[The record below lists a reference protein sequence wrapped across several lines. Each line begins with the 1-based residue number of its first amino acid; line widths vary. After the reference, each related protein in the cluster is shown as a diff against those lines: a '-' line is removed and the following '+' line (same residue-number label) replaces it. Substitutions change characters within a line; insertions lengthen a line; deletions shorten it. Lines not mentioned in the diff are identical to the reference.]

1 MTVVASYIYRD
12 GQRVRE
18 APLTPEGL
26 VLEPGEFVWIGLY
39 DPTDAEIDVLVERF
53 KLHPLAVE
61 DALAAHQMPKVEVY
75 RHELF
80 VVARTAM
87 KIDDRLAYGET
98 HVFVGDDH
106 VVSIRHGSAR
116 AHNHLRTQL
125 EASPLQLKKG
135 PDFVLHGILD
145 FIVDAYAPIVD
156 DVEDSVL
163 EMEQRTLDAFLSRM
177 EIRRLFR
184 LRRELLKFR
193 RILGPMEEVLG
204 RLQSLDLP
212 CIDPDVRPYFRDV
225 GDHVRR
231 VNSRLG
237 GLNDILSSVFEVAN
251 LLEQQRQGLIT
262 RKLAAWAAILA
273 VPTAIAGIYGMNF
286 EHMPELRWEYGYYA
300 VLGVIAAICAALYVT
315 FKRTKW
321 L

>member
-1 MTVVASYIYRD
+1 MTVVASYVYRD

-18 APLTPEGL
+18 APLTPQGL
-26 VLEPGEFVWIGLY
+26 ALEPGEFVWVGLY
-39 DPTDAEIDVLVERF
+39 DPTDAEIDVLVKRF

-61 DALAAHQMPKVEVY
+61 DALVAHQMPKVEVY
-75 RHELF
+75 GRELF

-87 KIDDRLAYGET
+87 KIDDRIAYGET

-116 AHNHLRTQL
+116 SHNLLRAQL

-145 FIVDAYAPIVD
+145 FIVDAYSPIVD
-156 DVEDSVL
+156 DAEDSVL
-163 EMEQRTLDAFLSRM
+163 EMEQRTLDAFLSRV
-177 EIRRLFR
+177 EIRRLFT

-193 RILGPMEEVLG
+193 RILGPMEEVAG
-204 RLQSLDLP
+204 RLQSLDMP

-225 GDHVRR
+225 SDHVRR

-300 VLGVIAAICAALYVT
+300 VLGVIAATCAALYVT

>member
-1 MTVVASYIYRD
+1 MTVVASYVYRD

-26 VLEPGEFVWIGLY
+26 ALEPGEFVWVGLH

-75 RHELF
+75 GRELF
-80 VVARTAM
+80 VVARTAL
-87 KIDDRLAYGET
+87 KIDDRITYGET

-116 AHNHLRTQL
+116 AHNLLRAQL

-156 DVEDSVL
+156 DAEDSVL
-163 EMEQRTLDAFLSRM
+163 EMEQRTLDAFLSRV
-177 EIRRLFR
+177 EIRRLFT

-204 RLQSLDLP
+204 RLQSLDMP

-225 GDHVRR
+225 SDHVRR

>member
-1 MTVVASYIYRD
+1 
-12 GQRVRE
+12 
-18 APLTPEGL
+18 
-26 VLEPGEFVWIGLY
+26 
-39 DPTDAEIDVLVERF
+39 
-53 KLHPLAVE
+53 
-61 DALAAHQMPKVEVY
+61 MPKVEVY
-75 RHELF
+75 GRALF
-80 VVARTAM
+80 VVARTAL
-87 KIDDRLAYGET
+87 KIDDRIAYGET

-116 AHNHLRTQL
+116 AHNLLRAQL

-163 EMEQRTLDAFLSRM
+163 EMEQRTLDAFLSRV
-177 EIRRLFR
+177 EIRRLFT

-204 RLQSLDLP
+204 RLQSLDMP

-225 GDHVRR
+225 SDHVRR

-300 VLGVIAAICAALYVT
+300 VLGVIAAICAGLYVT

>member
-1 MTVVASYIYRD
+1 MSVVASYVYRD

-26 VLEPGEFVWIGLY
+26 ALEPGEFVWIGLY
-39 DPTDAEIDVLVERF
+39 DPTDAEIDILVKRF

-61 DALAAHQMPKVEVY
+61 DALVAHQMPKVEVY
-75 RHELF
+75 GHELF
-80 VVARTAM
+80 VVARTAT
-87 KIDDRLAYGET
+87 KVDDRIAYGET

-116 AHNHLRTQL
+116 AHNLLRAQL
-125 EASPLQLKKG
+125 EASPVQLNKG

-145 FIVDAYAPIVD
+145 FIVDAYSPIVD
-156 DVEDSVL
+156 DAEDSVL
-163 EMEQRTLDAFLSRM
+163 EMEQRTLDAFLSRV
-177 EIRRLFR
+177 EIRRLFT

-212 CIDPDVRPYFRDV
+212 CIDPDVRHYFRDV
-225 GDHVRR
+225 SDHVRR

-286 EHMPELRWEYGYYA
+286 ENMPELRWDYGYYA
-300 VLGVIAAICAALYVT
+300 VLGVITAICAALYVT

>member
-1 MTVVASYIYRD
+1 MTVVASYVYRD

-26 VLEPGEFVWIGLY
+26 ALEPGEFVWIGLY
-39 DPTDAEIDVLVERF
+39 EPTDAEIDVLVERF

-75 RHELF
+75 GRELF

-163 EMEQRTLDAFLSRM
+163 EMEQRTLDAFLSRL
-177 EIRRLFR
+177 EIRRLFT

>member
-1 MTVVASYIYRD
+1 MTVVASYVYRD

-26 VLEPGEFVWIGLY
+26 ALEPGEFVWVGLY

-75 RHELF
+75 GRELF
-80 VVARTAM
+80 VVARTAL
-87 KIDDRLAYGET
+87 KIDDRIAYGET

-163 EMEQRTLDAFLSRM
+163 EMEQRTLDAFLSRL
-177 EIRRLFR
+177 EIRRLFT

>member
-1 MTVVASYIYRD
+1 MTVVASYVYRD

-26 VLEPGEFVWIGLY
+26 ALEPGEFVWIGLY
-39 DPTDAEIDVLVERF
+39 DPTDAEIEILVDRF

-75 RHELF
+75 GRELF

-98 HVFVGDDH
+98 HVFVGEDH

-163 EMEQRTLDAFLSRM
+163 EMEQRTLDAFLSRL
-177 EIRRLFR
+177 EIRRLFT

-300 VLGVIAAICAALYVT
+300 VLVVIAAICAALYVT

>member
-1 MTVVASYIYRD
+1 MTVVASYVYRD

-26 VLEPGEFVWIGLY
+26 ALEPGEFVWIGLY
-39 DPTDAEIDVLVERF
+39 DPTDAEIDVLVDRF

-75 RHELF
+75 GRELF

-163 EMEQRTLDAFLSRM
+163 EMEQRTLDAFLSRL
-177 EIRRLFR
+177 EIRRLFT

-300 VLGVIAAICAALYVT
+300 VLGVIAAICSALYVT

>member
-1 MTVVASYIYRD
+1 MTVVASYVYRD

-26 VLEPGEFVWIGLY
+26 ALKPGEFVWVGLY

-75 RHELF
+75 GRELF

-98 HVFVGDDH
+98 HVFVGEDH

-163 EMEQRTLDAFLSRM
+163 EMEQRTLDAFLSRL
-177 EIRRLFR
+177 EIRRLFT

>member
-1 MTVVASYIYRD
+1 MTVVASYVYRD

-26 VLEPGEFVWIGLY
+26 ALEPGEFVWIGLY
-39 DPTDAEIDVLVERF
+39 DPTDAEIDVLVDRF

-75 RHELF
+75 GRELF

-98 HVFVGDDH
+98 HVFVGEDH

-163 EMEQRTLDAFLSRM
+163 EMEQRTLDAFLSRL
-177 EIRRLFR
+177 EIRRLFT

-300 VLGVIAAICAALYVT
+300 VLGVIAAICAALYMT

>member
-1 MTVVASYIYRD
+1 MTVVASYVYRD

-26 VLEPGEFVWIGLY
+26 ALEPGEFVWVGLY

-75 RHELF
+75 GRELF

-98 HVFVGDDH
+98 HVFVGEDH

-163 EMEQRTLDAFLSRM
+163 EMEQRTLDAFLSRL
-177 EIRRLFR
+177 EIRRLFT

-286 EHMPELRWEYGYYA
+286 EHMPELHWEYGYYA
-300 VLGVIAAICAALYVT
+300 VLGVIAAICAALYMT

>member
-1 MTVVASYIYRD
+1 M
-12 GQRVRE
+12 
-18 APLTPEGL
+18 
-26 VLEPGEFVWIGLY
+26 
-39 DPTDAEIDVLVERF
+39 
-53 KLHPLAVE
+53 
-61 DALAAHQMPKVEVY
+61 
-75 RHELF
+75 
-80 VVARTAM
+80 
-87 KIDDRLAYGET
+87 
-98 HVFVGDDH
+98 
-106 VVSIRHGSAR
+106 
-116 AHNHLRTQL
+116 
-125 EASPLQLKKG
+125 
-135 PDFVLHGILD
+135 
-145 FIVDAYAPIVD
+145 D

-163 EMEQRTLDAFLSRM
+163 EMEQRTLDAFLSRL
-177 EIRRLFR
+177 EIRRLFT

-286 EHMPELRWEYGYYA
+286 EHMPELHWEYGYYA
-300 VLGVIAAICAALYVT
+300 VLGVIAAICAALYMT

>member
-1 MTVVASYIYRD
+1 MTVVASYVYRD

-26 VLEPGEFVWIGLY
+26 ALEPGEFVWIGLY
-39 DPTDAEIDVLVERF
+39 EPTDAEIDVLVERF

-61 DALAAHQMPKVEVY
+61 DALAAHQMPKVEGY
-75 RHELF
+75 GRELF

-163 EMEQRTLDAFLSRM
+163 EMEQRTLDAFLSRL
-177 EIRRLFR
+177 EIRRLFT

>member
-1 MTVVASYIYRD
+1 MTVVASYVYRD

-18 APLTPEGL
+18 APLTPAGL
-26 VLEPGEFVWIGLY
+26 ALEPGEFVWVGLY

-53 KLHPLAVE
+53 NLHPLAVE

-75 RHELF
+75 GRELF

-87 KIDDRLAYGET
+87 KVDDRLDYGET

-163 EMEQRTLDAFLSRM
+163 EMEQRTLDAFLSRL
-177 EIRRLFR
+177 EIRRLFT

>member
-1 MTVVASYIYRD
+1 MTVVASYVYRD

-26 VLEPGEFVWIGLY
+26 ALEPGEFVWVGLY

-75 RHELF
+75 GRELF

-163 EMEQRTLDAFLSRM
+163 EMEQRTLDAFLSRL
-177 EIRRLFR
+177 EIRRLFT

-204 RLQSLDLP
+204 RLQSLDMP

>member
-1 MTVVASYIYRD
+1 MTVVASYVYRD

-26 VLEPGEFVWIGLY
+26 ALEPGEFVWIGLY
-39 DPTDAEIDVLVERF
+39 DPTDAEIEILVDRF

-75 RHELF
+75 GRELF
-80 VVARTAM
+80 VVARTAL
-87 KIDDRLAYGET
+87 KIDDRIAYGET
-98 HVFVGDDH
+98 HIFVGEDH

-116 AHNHLRTQL
+116 AHNLLRAQL

-163 EMEQRTLDAFLSRM
+163 EMEQRTLDAFLSRL
-177 EIRRLFR
+177 EIRRLFT

>member
-1 MTVVASYIYRD
+1 MTVVASYVYRD

-26 VLEPGEFVWIGLY
+26 ALEPGEFVWVGLY

-75 RHELF
+75 GRELF
-80 VVARTAM
+80 VVARTAL
-87 KIDDRLAYGET
+87 KIDDRIAYGET

-116 AHNHLRTQL
+116 AHNLLRAQL

-145 FIVDAYAPIVD
+145 FIVDDA
-156 DVEDSVL
+156 EDSVL
-163 EMEQRTLDAFLSRM
+163 EMEQRTLDAFLSRV
-177 EIRRLFR
+177 EIRRLFT

-204 RLQSLDLP
+204 RLQSLDMP

-225 GDHVRR
+225 SDHVRR

-300 VLGVIAAICAALYVT
+300 VLGVIAAICAGLYVT

>member
-1 MTVVASYIYRD
+1 MTVVASYVYRD

-26 VLEPGEFVWIGLY
+26 ALEPGEFVWVGLY

-75 RHELF
+75 GRELF

-98 HVFVGDDH
+98 HVFVGEDH

-116 AHNHLRTQL
+116 AHNQLRTQL

-163 EMEQRTLDAFLSRM
+163 EMEQRTLDAFLSRL
-177 EIRRLFR
+177 EIRRLFT

>member
-1 MTVVASYIYRD
+1 MTVVASYVYRD

-26 VLEPGEFVWIGLY
+26 ALEPGEYVWIGLY
-39 DPTDAEIDVLVERF
+39 EPTDAEIDVLVERF

-75 RHELF
+75 GRELF

-98 HVFVGDDH
+98 HAFVGDDH

-163 EMEQRTLDAFLSRM
+163 EMEQRTLDAFLSRL
-177 EIRRLFR
+177 EIRRLFT

>member
-1 MTVVASYIYRD
+1 MTVVASYVYRD

-26 VLEPGEFVWIGLY
+26 ALEPGEFVWVGIY

-75 RHELF
+75 GRELF

-163 EMEQRTLDAFLSRM
+163 EMEQRTLDAFLSRL
-177 EIRRLFR
+177 EIRRLFT

-300 VLGVIAAICAALYVT
+300 VLSVIAAICAALYVT

>member
-1 MTVVASYIYRD
+1 MTVVASYVYRD

-26 VLEPGEFVWIGLY
+26 ALEPGEFVWVGLY

-75 RHELF
+75 GRELF
-80 VVARTAM
+80 VVSRTAL
-87 KIDDRLAYGET
+87 KIDDRIAYGET

-116 AHNHLRTQL
+116 AHNLLRAQL

-156 DVEDSVL
+156 DAEDSVL
-163 EMEQRTLDAFLSRM
+163 EMEQRTLDAFLSRV
-177 EIRRLFR
+177 EIRRLFT

-204 RLQSLDLP
+204 RLQSLDMP

-225 GDHVRR
+225 SDHVRR

-300 VLGVIAAICAALYVT
+300 VLGVIAAICAGLYVT

>member
-1 MTVVASYIYRD
+1 MPVVASYVYRD

-18 APLTPEGL
+18 AALTAAGL
-26 VLEPGEFVWIGLY
+26 RLKPGEFVWIGLV
-39 DPTDAEIDVLVERF
+39 DPTDEEFDVLVKRYR
-53 KLHPLAVE
+53 LHPLAVE

-75 RHELF
+75 GRELF
-80 VVARTAM
+80 VVARTAAR
-87 KIDDRLAYGET
+87 IDERISYGET
-98 HVFVGDDH
+98 HIFVGDDH
-106 VVSIRHGSAR
+106 VISIRHGSSR
-116 AHNHLRTQL
+116 AHNALRAQL
-125 EASPLQLKKG
+125 EASPDELKRG

-156 DVEDSVL
+156 DAEDSVL
-163 EMEQRTLDAFLSRM
+163 EMEQKTLDAFLSRV
-177 EIRRLFR
+177 EIRRLFT

-193 RILGPMEEVLG
+193 RIMGPMEEVTR

-212 CIDPDVRPYFRDV
+212 CIDADVRPYFRDV
-225 GDHVRR
+225 SDHVQR

-251 LLEQQRQGLIT
+251 LLEQQRQGGIT
-262 RKLAAWAAILA
+262 RKLASWAALLA

-286 EHMPELRWEYGYYA
+286 EFMPELHWRYGYYGA
-300 VLGVIAAICAALYVT
+300 IALMVIICTGLFVT
-315 FKRTKW
+315 FKKTKW

>member
-1 MTVVASYIYRD
+1 MTVVASYVYRD

-18 APLTPEGL
+18 APLTPEGMAL
-26 VLEPGEFVWIGLY
+26 QPGEFVWVGLY

-75 RHELF
+75 GRELF
-80 VVARTAM
+80 VVARTAL
-87 KIDDRLAYGET
+87 KIDDRIAYGET

-116 AHNHLRTQL
+116 AHNLLRAQL

-156 DVEDSVL
+156 DAEDSVL
-163 EMEQRTLDAFLSRM
+163 EMEQRTLDAFLSRV
-177 EIRRLFR
+177 EIRRLFT

-204 RLQSLDLP
+204 RLQSLDMP

-225 GDHVRR
+225 SDHVRR

-300 VLGVIAAICAALYVT
+300 VLSVIAAICAGLYVT